1 MNPSDNWSSSET
13 NSQFRGPKLANLAEH
28 LNILNHNFSSLGQ
41 AENNSVNQ
49 SETVEPSF
57 NKTERKFS
65 IPKSLARKGFF
76 LVNKKNKNC
85 HFKVHLV
92 LRKKEI
98 IVSFKI
104 HNLLAIMEASRC
116 C

>member
-13 NSQFRGPKLANLAEH
+13 SYQIRGPKLANLTEH
-28 LNILNHNFSSLGQ
+28 FNILNHNFSSLGH

-65 IPKSLARKGFF
+65 IPKSLARKGL
-76 LVNKKNKNC
+76 LVN
-85 HFKVHLV
+85 
-92 LRKKEI
+92 
-98 IVSFKI
+98 
-104 HNLLAIMEASRC
+104 
-116 C
+116 